1 MKLFPCSL
9 GGPHQFKL
17 IDNMSVRALFLA
29 FEEVRN
35 INLSSAVSTQRAE
48 KVKAPYTIID
58 TFVADDNQKL
68 IVIFSEKIRLGI
80 SFESFVR
87 QSVYLSLSLCKINKQ
102 KQNVVCCKCG

>member
-29 FEEVRN
+29 FEAVRN

-48 KVKAPYTIID
+48 KVKAPYTIIY
-58 TFVADDNQKL
+58 
-68 IVIFSEKIRLGI
+68 ICSR
-80 SFESFVR
+80 R
-87 QSVYLSLSLCKINKQ
+87 QSKIDSYFFRENKTWHFIRIVCQAERLLKPVSL
-102 KQNVVCCKCG
+102 